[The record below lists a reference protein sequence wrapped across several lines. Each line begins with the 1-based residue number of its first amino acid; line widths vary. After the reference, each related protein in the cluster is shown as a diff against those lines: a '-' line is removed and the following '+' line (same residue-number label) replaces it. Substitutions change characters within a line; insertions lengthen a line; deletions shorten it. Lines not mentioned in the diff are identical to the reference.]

1 MNLNRLLV
9 GSVLGLLFLVMGG
22 SLFLLVRENHD
33 LKEAAAMESQSIA
46 FEDSYSSE
54 ETEKL
59 DQEEVRQTDASAK
72 ALFVEG
78 VFQQFLPY
86 TEDTYLSRFDGVA
99 DKLDD
104 VVLDQLKGMVAT
116 LEPGIQ
122 VQNTVQDLAVY
133 TKGTDTDHYLVVARV
148 SLQVGEGIDS
158 VYTQVY
164 QATLAP
170 GEPYRIQSMA
180 SLGSITPF
188 DRE

>member
-9 GSVLGLLFLVMGG
+9 GSVLGLLFLVMSG

-33 LKEAAAMESQSIA
+33 LKEAATEFQAIA
-46 FEDSYSSE
+46 FEDPPSGE
-54 ETEKL
+54 EIEKL
-59 DQEEVRQTDASAK
+59 NQEDVRQTDASAK

-104 VVLDQLKGMVAT
+104 AVLDQLKGMVAT
-116 LEPGIQ
+116 LEPGIR

>member
-9 GSVLGLLFLVMGG
+9 GSVLGLLFLVMSG
-22 SLFLLVRENHD
+22 SLFLLVRENHN
-33 LKEAAAMESQSIA
+33 LKEAATESQSIA

-54 ETEKL
+54 EIEKL
-59 DQEEVRQTDASAK
+59 NQEDVRQTDASAK

-104 VVLDQLKGMVAT
+104 AVLDQLKGMVAT

>member
-9 GSVLGLLFLVMGG
+9 GSVLGLLFLVMSG
-22 SLFLLVRENHD
+22 SLFLLERENHD
-33 LKEAAAMESQSIA
+33 LKEAAMESQSIA

-54 ETEKL
+54 EIEKL
-59 DQEEVRQTDASAK
+59 NQEDVRQTDASAK

-104 VVLDQLKGMVAT
+104 AVLDQLKGMVAT

-133 TKGTDTDHYLVVARV
+133 TKGTNTDHFLVVARV
-148 SLQVGEGIDS
+148 SLQVGEGVDS

-180 SLGSITPF
+180 SLGSIAPF

>member
-33 LKEAAAMESQSIA
+33 LKEAAATESQSIA

-59 DQEEVRQTDASAK
+59 DQEEEKQTDASAK

-86 TEDTYLSRFDGVA
+86 TEETYISRFDGVA
-99 DKLDD
+99 DKLDAE
-104 VVLDQLKGMVAT
+104 VLAQLKGMVAT
-116 LEPGIQ
+116 LEPGIT
-122 VQNTVQDLAVY
+122 VQNTLHDLAAY
-133 TKGTDTDHYLVVARV
+133 TNGTDANQFLVVARV
-148 SLQVGEGIDS
+148 SLQVGEGVDS
-158 VYTQVY
+158 AYTQVY
-164 QATLAP
+164 QATVAP
-170 GEPYRIQSMA
+170 GDPYKINGIA
-180 SLGSITPF
+180 SLGSIAPF

>member
-33 LKEAAAMESQSIA
+33 LKEAAMESQSIA

-86 TEDTYLSRFDGVA
+86 TEETYLSRFDGVA
-99 DKLDD
+99 DKLDAE
-104 VVLDQLKGMVAT
+104 VLAQLKDMVAT
-116 LEPGIQ
+116 LEPGIT
-122 VQNTVQDLAVY
+122 VQNSLHDLAVY
-133 TKGTDTDHYLVVARV
+133 TNGTDANQFLVVARV
-148 SLQVGEGIDS
+148 SLQVGEEGVDS
-158 VYTQVY
+158 AYTQVY
-164 QATLAP
+164 QATVAP
-170 GEPYRIQSMA
+170 GDPYKITGIA
-180 SLGSITPF
+180 SLGSIAPF

>member
-33 LKEAAAMESQSIA
+33 LKEAAATESQSVA
-46 FEDSYSSE
+46 LEDPHSVE

-59 DQEEVRQTDASAK
+59 YQDEERQSAASAK

-99 DKLDD
+99 DKLDTA
-104 VVLDQLKGMVAT
+104 VLDQLKGMVAT
-116 LEPGIQ
+116 LEPGIR

-133 TKGTDTDHYLVVARV
+133 TKGTDTDHFLVVARV

-180 SLGSITPF
+180 SLGSIAPF

>member
-33 LKEAAAMESQSIA
+33 LKEAAMESQSIA

-59 DQEEVRQTDASAK
+59 DQEEEKQTDASAK

-86 TEDTYLSRFDGVA
+86 TEETYLSRFDGVT
-99 DKLDD
+99 DKLDTA
-104 VVLDQLKGMVAT
+104 VLDQLKGMVAT
-116 LEPGIQ
+116 LEPGIR